1 MALKPGVVAPQ
12 TGIYWCSVCKLP
24 GQFSAGQV
32 LPECRNKCGRGGWDF
47 IQGTEATGQ
56 GPDKAAATE

>member
-1 MALKPGVVAPQ
+1 MALKPGVTAPQ

-24 GQFSAGQV
+24 GQFEQGQV

-47 IQGTEATGQ
+47 VQATPPPAG
-56 GPDKAAATE
+56 A

>member
-1 MALKPGVVAPQ
+1 MAIKPGNIAPK

-24 GQFSAGQV
+24 GQFQEGQE

-47 IQGTEATGQ
+47 VQETQ
-56 GPDKAAATE
+56 PAAPAGS

>member
-1 MALKPGVVAPQ
+1 MAIKPGATAPE

-24 GQFSAGQV
+24 GHFTAGQV

-47 IQGTEATGQ
+47 IRAQPAPGS
-56 GPDKAAATE
+56 AAAPAGG

>member
-1 MALKPGVVAPQ
+1 MAYKPGIEAPQ

-24 GQFSAGQV
+24 GQFEAGQI

-47 IQGTEATGQ
+47 VRATTGAEAAGNSQ
-56 GPDKAAATE
+56 Q

>member
-1 MALKPGVVAPQ
+1 MAFKPGAVAPQ

-47 IQGTEATGQ
+47 IQATPDASAASTEPGSR
-56 GPDKAAATE
+56 

>member
-1 MALKPGVVAPQ
+1 MALKPGVAAPQ

-24 GQFSAGQV
+24 GQFEAGQI

-47 IQGTEATGQ
+47 VQAK
-56 GPDKAAATE
+56 D

>member
-1 MALKPGVVAPQ
+1 MAYKPGVVAPQ

-24 GQFSAGQV
+24 GRFERGEA

-47 IQGTEATGQ
+47 VLADAPEAAPDSGPAQG
-56 GPDKAAATE
+56 